1 VTEAGLHRKQY
12 SATGS
17 VSILAVRTI
26 VEPVTIFGSGRV
38 RNAAGASEMARIEL
52 SRLKQYVAET
62 ERQQTLSLWQLQQCL
77 AQGSRRNAL
86 RNGRKQQKVWRGAT
100 PRAAV
105 TCRAHLCRSP
115 QGCIT
120 TIID

>member
-38 RNAAGASEMARIEL
+38 RNAAGASEMARIEV

-62 ERQQTLSLWQLQQCL
+62 ERQQTSSLWQLQQSSAGF
-77 AQGSRRNAL
+77 AQE
-86 RNGRKQQKVWRGAT
+86 
-100 PRAAV
+100 
-105 TCRAHLCRSP
+105 RSSQRP
-115 QGCIT
+115 QTAEGVAWCNSACCGDMPCT
-120 TIID
+120 LV